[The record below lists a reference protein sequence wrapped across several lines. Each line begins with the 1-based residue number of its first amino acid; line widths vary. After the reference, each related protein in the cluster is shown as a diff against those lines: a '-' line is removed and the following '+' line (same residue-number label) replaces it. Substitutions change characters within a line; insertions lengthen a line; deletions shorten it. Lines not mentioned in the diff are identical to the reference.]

1 MADVALAENG
11 DVFGARGEERFE
23 VAVLVGGNAL
33 AAGGAER
40 HDVGV
45 RKAQT
50 RDALEKLHFGGVG
63 IGVAR
68 LDEVHAQLIER
79 LDDLDFVVDGEGD
92 VGALRPVAQGGIEY
106 L

>member
-1 MADVALAENG
+1 MATYSVPAAR
-11 DVFGARGEERFE
+11 ARGEEGFE
-23 VAVLVGGNAL
+23 VAVLVGGDAL

-45 RKAQT
+45 RKAEPH
-50 RDALEKLHFGGVG
+50 DALEKLHFGGVG

-79 LDDLDFVVDGEGD
+79 LDDLDFVVDGERD
-92 VGALRPVAQGGIEY
+92 VGTLRPVAQGGIEY